1 MSKVMHA
8 IVIPEVGKAEVRE
21 YPMPACDPD
30 KLLIKNEY
38 CALCTYEQ
46 RVFNGVHHDPLP
58 IIGGHEVSGTIVEVG
73 EELKGKGWEP
83 GQKVVYGVT
92 HPCGVCYH
100 CRNGNAQACVNF
112 TNRKILPGQSIIG
125 SGGLAEYAM
134 GNPHSVFKYY
144 DVSAEEASLIEPVS
158 CVVHSVE
165 SVNPQL
171 GDYVVIIGAGIMG
184 LLHTELC
191 VHKGACVI
199 VVDMNTERLEHAKKI
214 GAKHVIDPSH
224 ENTKEKI
231 LEYTRGLGADAVFD
245 TTPIASVA
253 EECVDYLG
261 QMGKLMIYS
270 GIYPDHP
277 ISVSPHKIHKK
288 AISIMGS
295 ANSNEHDFITA
306 SKLVSEG
313 IIDVKQFISGIYEA
327 KDCQKAFEEAPGKF
341 RNIIHLNFED

>member
-1 MSKVMHA
+1 MSQTMHA
-8 IVIPEVGKAEVRE
+8 IVFTEKGKVEIRE
-21 YPMPACDPD
+21 FPKPVCDPD
-30 KLLIKNEY
+30 KILIKTEY

-46 RVFNGVHHDPLP
+46 RVFSGVHHDPLP
-58 IIGGHEVSGTIVEVG
+58 LIGGHEVSGTIVEVG
-73 EELKGKGWEP
+73 KELAGSGWEI

-92 HPCGVCYH
+92 HPCGVCTH
-100 CRNGNAQACVNF
+100 CREGNAQACEHF
-112 TNRKILPGQSIIG
+112 TNQKILPGQSIIG
-125 SGGLAEYAM
+125 SGGLSEYVM

-165 SVNPQL
+165 SVNPQF

-199 VVDMNTERLEHAKKI
+199 VVDMNEERLELAKRI
-214 GAKHVIDPSH
+214 GAKHVINPSK
-224 ENTKEKI
+224 ENTKEKVFS
-231 LEYTRGLGADAVFD
+231 YSRGLGASAVFD

-288 AISIMGS
+288 AISILGS
-295 ANSNEHDFITA
+295 ANSNEHDFIVA

-313 IIDVKQFISGIYEA
+313 IIDVKQFISGIYDA

-341 RNIIHLNFED
+341 RNIIRMNF